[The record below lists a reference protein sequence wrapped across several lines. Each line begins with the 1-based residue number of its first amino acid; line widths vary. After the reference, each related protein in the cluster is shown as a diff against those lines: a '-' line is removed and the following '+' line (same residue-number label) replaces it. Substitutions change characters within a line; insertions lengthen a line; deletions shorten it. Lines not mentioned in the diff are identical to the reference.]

1 MNLAGRI
8 KGDSCEL
15 RMRTRAALGF
25 RAHSGWAAMVAVAAL
40 SEQPQPEFPAAVI
53 DRQRIEL
60 AGPGVPVQPYHAAA
74 ELDLKGAEDLV
85 NRCAAAAGR
94 LAQEALGRA
103 LDNLRVNG
111 YEVVGCGILVSSG
124 RPSSTLAATLASH
137 AQIHTAEGELFRD
150 AIARA
155 GEYHGLRITKVKE
168 RDLYARAA
176 AELGVLENELPQ
188 RLTELGRPLGPPWR
202 QD

>member
-1 MNLAGRI
+1 
-8 KGDSCEL
+8 
-15 RMRTRAALGF
+15 MRTQDANTGRPRFPGTLGLGRNGGRRRAFGT
-25 RAHSGWAAMVAVAAL
+25 
-40 SEQPQPEFPAAVI
+40 
-53 DRQRIEL
+53 
-60 AGPGVPVQPYHAAA
+60 
-74 ELDLKGAEDLV
+74 
-85 NRCAAAAGR
+85 AAAGVSSGCNR
-94 LAQEALGRA
+94 PAAYRTSRSRRSRSTISCGSRIGSERGGGLGEPMRGSGRA
-103 LDNLRVNG
+103 PGARSIGQGSDNLRVNG